1 MERKLFSTI
10 VIFLVFFGFLE
21 VSFTKPLMATDF
33 SKNEEQIYTKEELRK
48 EAEIKDQNNSEM
60 SKLINSIPSN
70 ELIIDSSLFDE
81 QIEKIDN
88 YDSLNVDDKK
98 LFDKYIDDVMF
109 DFTEKAIMN
118 ENLWNL
124 PKKIETKR
132 YNIYQKENNI
142 ILELVETGTK
152 VYLFEESY
160 IDTLVPVNKFSVRGS
175 WKYKYTRYRNY
186 TGHYKVVSI
195 ISAAGGV
202 IGIYVPTIGVVS
214 AALGIYSIGSYVR
227 TSLYEK
233 EVHYYMNDCR
243 TKGKKVRYIYKNSNY
258 TDRLK
263 TVTSYYGDAYRC
275 Y

>member
-124 PKKIETKR
+124 PEKIETKR

-233 EVHYYMNDCR
+233 EVHYYMSDCR

-263 TVTSYYGDAYRC
+263 TVTSYYGDAYSC